1 MNPYNLEF
9 AFEKAFRT
17 RPVPETVLLKIYT
30 GSDISE
36 TDAKRLWE
44 KIADHKWYV
53 SEALQRDVGFHVA
66 AIDYVEN
73 FYEPAQTGPNESRL
87 YAAGQ
92 KAAKYAKRMLRTY
105 FESKGGIM
113 PL

>member
-1 MNPYNLEF
+1 MNPYNLDF

-17 RPVPETVLLKIYT
+17 RPVPETALLKIYT
-30 GSDISE
+30 GSDISD
-36 TDAKRLWE
+36 TDARRLWE

-73 FYEPAQTGPNESRL
+73 FYEPARSGASKSRL

-92 KAAKYAKRMLRTY
+92 KAARFAKRALRTY
-105 FESKGGIM
+105 FEAKGGNA